1 MYSLKLLAKG
11 CISCGICMD
20 VCDTKAIAMR
30 TTWPKSPEG
39 KVLTYRLLRSR
50 DQEELSPVP
59 MMTFPYLARPE
70 LCDGC
75 EMCVDQCPVNS
86 LVLEL
91 NDSAS
96 NQKRRVFRAN
106 VQPFPRPS

>member
-1 MYSLKLLAKG
+1 MFSLKLLAKN

-30 TTWPKSPEG
+30 TAWPKSPEG

-50 DQEELSPVP
+50 DQEELLPMQ

-75 EMCVDQCPVNS
+75 EMCVDQCPVNA

-91 NDSAS
+91 NGSAS
-96 NQKRRVFRAN
+96 NQESRVFHAN
-106 VQPFPRPS
+106 VRPFPRPT

>member
-1 MYSLKLLAKG
+1 MFSLKLLAKD

-30 TTWPKSPEG
+30 ITWPRSPEG
-39 KVLTYRLLRSR
+39 KVLTHRLLWSG
-50 DQEELSPVP
+50 DQEKLSLPQ

-75 EMCVDQCPVNS
+75 KMCVDQCPVNA
-86 LVLEL
+86 LEL
-91 NDSAS
+91 ETRASAS
-96 NQKRRVFRAN
+96 R
-106 VQPFPRPS
+106 QPVPVGVV